1 MKNIFLIFPGPNRIS
16 PAGNALNRR
25 NNEHAGGMSSIQKE
39 HARIMHLW
47 VEKLVCDGEQE
58 TTAVTFHPIEM
69 KSLASEIDLT
79 KNESGG

>member
-1 MKNIFLIFPGPNRIS
+1 
-16 PAGNALNRR
+16 
-25 NNEHAGGMSSIQKE
+25 
-39 HARIMHLW
+39 MHLW